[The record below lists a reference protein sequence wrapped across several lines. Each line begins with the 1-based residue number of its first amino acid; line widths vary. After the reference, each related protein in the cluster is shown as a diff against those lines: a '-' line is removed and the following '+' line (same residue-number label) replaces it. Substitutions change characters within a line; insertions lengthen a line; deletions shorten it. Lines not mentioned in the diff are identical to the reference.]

1 MWSRK
6 RVPLWNGSREYS
18 EENEE
23 NVLLVGDPT
32 LNGDAMSL
40 SARRVQLM
48 ITYPHLKRFL
58 KKAPPIEEV
67 RRILRGID
75 GELSDDIL
83 KERDEEW
90 R

>member
-1 MWSRK
+1 M
-6 RVPLWNGSREYS
+6 P
-18 EENEE
+18 
-23 NVLLVGDPT
+23 
-32 LNGDAMSL
+32 L

-67 RRILRGID
+67 RRILKDID